1 METHLSQQ
9 PDQSSSSQRQ
19 YTTVGSVW
27 HPQSMPLQ
35 PPARRGRAL
44 RSAMPMP
51 MSALEPYS
59 DDSFNTFGTAHPYSR
74 PHHYSPLQQNFD
86 RAVSP
91 LQPTRLLPPGHSFH
105 LDHPRHHDNLGPPDS
120 PVPNRVTEFNKQYFS
135 TPPVDMA
142 QQITSGISQLS
153 FNNGA
158 SLHRQNE
165 GNNYDGKDSNTHEN
179 DGEEEE
185 DFNISLNNMS
195 TKTLTNLASYP
206 NPMQKAAQKVL
217 TRARQAPSMPHHQVS
232 DSISQN
238 VGDLNVPLSF
248 GSRNIRSD
256 PVGSESLLQSDRL
269 DGRGTIQHLG
279 PPHLSIA
286 TTTTRERGP
295 YPAVLSKGPGAPQPL
310 TAGPPGQRHFQ
321 PSNFNGAPNS
331 LLKGFDKSCEYDT
344 FYDGPP
350 PHQPLSSFQS
360 QQPMQQPT
368 QPTPQQ
374 PNPSY
379 KSGVFPS
386 SHPRV
391 ALLGRDGGGSTK
403 MIDTI
408 TYEEARRF
416 FPKGFPADFNFD
428 TQPVGDDWAV
438 MRLQEEEEKDN
449 REKNKLLCQQPPE
462 FQVAHK
468 AKLDRDFYN
477 GNYMINKNLRAAI
490 HEKNTRDITRS
501 LGSEYQ
507 EPRGN
512 LMPKP
517 EKIDGRYISIEDANA
532 IPTREHAESL
542 LSVLYQSLDRSQGFS
557 WQQKPPPGAGLR

>member
-27 HPQSMPLQ
+27 HPQSMPMQ

-59 DDSFNTFGTAHPYSR
+59 DDSFNAFGTAHPYSQ

-91 LQPTRLLPPGHSFH
+91 VEVTRLLPPDPSLH
-105 LDHPRHHDNLGPPDS
+105 LDHPRHLDNLGPPGS
-120 PVPNRVTEFNKQYFS
+120 PVPKRVTEFTKQYSS
-135 TPPVDMA
+135 TPSVDMS
-142 QQITSGISQLS
+142 QQVTLGISQLS
-153 FNNGA
+153 LNTVA
-158 SLHRQNE
+158 SLHKDNE
-165 GNNYDGKDSNTHEN
+165 VNNHHGRDSNTHEN
-179 DGEEEE
+179 GGEEGE
-185 DFNISLNNMS
+185 DCNISFNNMS
-195 TKTLTNLASYP
+195 TKTLTNLASYS
-206 NPMQKAAQKVL
+206 NPMQKAAQKIL
-217 TRARQAPSMPHHQVS
+217 TRARQAPSMPHHQIS

-238 VGDLNVPLSF
+238 AGDLNVPFGL
-248 GSRNIRSD
+248 GSRNIRSEQI
-256 PVGSESLLQSDRL
+256 GGESLLHSDRL
-269 DGRGTIQHLG
+269 DGRSTIQHLG
-279 PPHLSIA
+279 PPHVSVA
-286 TTTTRERGP
+286 TTTTRERGS

-310 TAGPPGQRHFQ
+310 TAGPPGQRNFQ

-331 LLKGFDKSCEYDT
+331 LQKSFDKSCEYDT
-344 FYDGPP
+344 FYDGAPRHHPLPP
-350 PHQPLSSFQS
+350 FQS
-360 QQPMQQPT
+360 QQPT

-379 KSGVFPS
+379 KSVVFPS
-386 SHPRV
+386 SQPR
-391 ALLGRDGGGSTK
+391 ASLIGKCGGNSTK
-403 MIDTI
+403 MIDTL
-408 TYEEARRF
+408 THEEARRF
-416 FPKGFPADFNFD
+416 FPKGLPTDFNFD
-428 TQPVGDDWAV
+428 TQQVGDDWAA
-438 MRLQEEEEKDN
+438 MHLKEEEEKEN
-449 REKNKLLCQQPPE
+449 SEKYKLLWQQPPE
-462 FQVAHK
+462 FQIAYK

-501 LGSEYQ
+501 LGSKYQ
-507 EPRGN
+507 EPWDN
-512 LMPKP
+512 LRPKP
-517 EKIDGRYISIEDANA
+517 EGKIDGRYISVEDANA

-557 WQQKPPPGAGLR
+557 SQQKPPTGGGLR